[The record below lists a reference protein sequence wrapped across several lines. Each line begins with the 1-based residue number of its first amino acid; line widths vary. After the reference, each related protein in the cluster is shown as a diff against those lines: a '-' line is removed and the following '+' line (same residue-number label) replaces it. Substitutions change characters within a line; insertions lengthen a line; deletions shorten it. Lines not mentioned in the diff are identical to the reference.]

1 MRYATKIHP
10 TTKMERLNPL
20 TLNGTK
26 MTSRKMFGFIFVLF
40 AVLLSLLLCF
50 LLIYWTS
57 SEEIKEVA
65 LTNITSWNIIPNK
78 LKKTCH
84 INVKIEDKIY
94 QGELFPEKY
103 VGFFEARK
111 ICRSKNMSLPH
122 QGFDIEEANEIQ
134 ADEFWID
141 AFVTSNFSIVCPW
154 KGSDTNII
162 KEMLEEMLEINQ
174 KRMLG
179 KY

>member
-1 MRYATKIHP
+1 MG
-10 TTKMERLNPL
+10 RLNPSR
-20 TLNGTK
+20 LNGAK
-26 MTSRKMFGFIFVLF
+26 MTSREIVGCISVLF
-40 AVLLSLLLCF
+40 AILLSLLLCF

-65 LTNITSWNIIPNK
+65 LTNITSWNVIPNK
-78 LKKTCH
+78 LKKTY
-84 INVKIEDKIY
+84 VKIEDKIH

-103 VGFFEARK
+103 VGFFEARE
-111 ICRSKNMSLPH
+111 ICRSNNMSLPH
-122 QGFDIEEANEIQ
+122 QGFEIEQANEIQ
-134 ADEFWID
+134 SDEFWID

-154 KGSDTNII
+154 KGSDIKII
-162 KEMLEEMLEINQ
+162 KEMLEEALEINQ

>member
-1 MRYATKIHP
+1 
-10 TTKMERLNPL
+10 
-20 TLNGTK
+20 
-26 MTSRKMFGFIFVLF
+26 MTSRKMFGFISVLF
-40 AVLLSLLLCF
+40 AILFSLLLCF

-78 LKKTCH
+78 LEKTYH
-84 INVKIEDKIY
+84 INVKIEDKIH

-103 VGFFEARK
+103 VGFFKARK

-122 QGFDIEEANEIQ
+122 QGFEIVQ
-134 ADEFWID
+134 TKDMDQIPSGVFWID
-141 AFVTSNFSIVCPW
+141 AFVNSNFSIVCPW

-162 KEMLEEMLEINQ
+162 EKMLEEALEGFQRKI
-174 KRMLG
+174 LG